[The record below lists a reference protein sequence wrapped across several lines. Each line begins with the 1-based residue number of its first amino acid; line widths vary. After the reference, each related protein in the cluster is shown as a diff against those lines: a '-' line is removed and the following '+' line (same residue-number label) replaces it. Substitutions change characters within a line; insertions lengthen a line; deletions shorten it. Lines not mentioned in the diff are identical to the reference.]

1 MAAGLMAA
9 LLQMLVI
16 DDTDQQEFEIDLMQ
30 LMVKYADRQ
39 HKQALN

>member
-16 DDTDQQEFEIDLMQ
+16 DDADQQEFEIDLMQ

-39 HKQALN
+39 RK

>member
-1 MAAGLMAA
+1 MATGLMAA

-16 DDTDQQEFEIDLMQ
+16 DDADQQEFEIDLMQ

-39 HKQALN
+39 RK

>member
-1 MAAGLMAA
+1 MTAGLMVA

-16 DDTDQQEFEIDLMQ
+16 DDADQQEFEIDLMQ

-39 HKQALN
+39 RK